1 VIQPAPPVESPRAI
15 LLDAGNTLVFADRT
29 RVSAIYRSVGVAWD
43 EARFIEAEL
52 EARRQLARNIG
63 EEHVG
68 TEPHLW
74 REYFLTLFRRSGVS
88 ETLLD
93 PVGEALRAAHDRAH
107 LWTHVEEGTAQALD
121 HLREAGFR
129 LGVIS
134 NADGRMEDALVRA
147 GLRDRVEFVIDSEV
161 VGMEKPDPRIF
172 EAGARLLGL
181 PVEGCMYVGDLFP
194 VDVMGAWSAGM
205 SAVLLDPADHHDV
218 PVDRIP
224 SVVDLPNYLAQLAR

>member
-1 VIQPAPPVESPRAI
+1 MISSAPERPDAI
-15 LLDAGNTLVFADRT
+15 LLDAGNTLVFADRV
-29 RVSAIYRSVGVAWD
+29 RMARIYRSAGVPWD
-43 EARFIEAEL
+43 DERFVEAEL
-52 EARRQLARNIG
+52 AARRELSRNIG

-74 REYFLTLFRRSGVS
+74 REYFLTLFRRSGVP

-93 PVGEALRAAHDRAH
+93 PVGEALRTAHDRAH

-121 HLREAGFR
+121 RLREAGFR

-147 GLRDRVEFVIDSEV
+147 GLRDRVEFVIDSEA

-172 EAGARLLGL
+172 EAGAQRLET
-181 PVEGCMYVGDLFP
+181 PVERCMYVGDLYP
-194 VDVMGAWSAGM
+194 VDVVGAWTAGM
-205 SAVLLDPADHHDV
+205 SAVLLDPAAHHDV
-218 PVDRIP
+218 PVDRIAA
-224 SVVDLPNYLAQLAR
+224 VRDLPEYLAHFSG